1 MASIGVGLTA
11 QLGAEFWALVLHFI
25 GEFALV
31 ADAVLMNMHKPS
43 LLFMMMMHWFI
54 RTTVPA

>member
-25 GEFALV
+25 GEFALM
-31 ADAVLMNMHKPS
+31 AYAN
-43 LLFMMMMHWFI
+43 
-54 RTTVPA
+54 